1 MDRLSNLLSRFGV
14 RANLFYDG
22 DLCGSASYDGAER
35 RGYIHL
41 LQAGSVTL
49 LGPDRKDLQLT
60 RPSLIFMPRPAK
72 HQLFAGESDGAKLLC
87 ASMEFEGG
95 IDNPLSASLPDCLVL
110 ALDDLPMLADTGG
123 NTGSQSATVVVRAL
137 ALREITPK
145 DAIKVFLKEFQVSL
159 MLAIVLG
166 LLSWGKVQF
175 LSRHVDLPAGF
186 TLCKVGVAIALAL
199 GMQVVSATIIGALL
213 PLGAAKMKWDPAI
226 VASPAL
232 TTIVDITGLL
242 IYFHTA
248 KLLLGI

>member
-95 IDNPLSASLPDCLVL
+95 I
-110 ALDDLPMLADTGG
+110 
-123 NTGSQSATVVVRAL
+123 
-137 ALREITPK
+137 
-145 DAIKVFLKEFQVSL
+145 
-159 MLAIVLG
+159 
-166 LLSWGKVQF
+166 
-175 LSRHVDLPAGF
+175 
-186 TLCKVGVAIALAL
+186 
-199 GMQVVSATIIGALL
+199 
-213 PLGAAKMKWDPAI
+213 
-226 VASPAL
+226 
-232 TTIVDITGLL
+232 
-242 IYFHTA
+242 
-248 KLLLGI
+248 